1 MRPPFTNVLRLIFI
15 SLLTSATLCLHAEL
29 DAIGIADIKL
39 NPMTVEKAKREGKVL
54 SFGLVTESMNNQL
67 IDRMHNTRKFKV
79 IARGDLDAIMKE
91 IDFSEGGLVDGMS
104 PGAAKGFMLAGIK
117 YLVVT
122 TVDDFQDYEETLELP
137 ALRKTVKKR
146 IIRFSAVTKLY
157 DTTSGALL
165 ESANIQLGP
174 GDRDYEQVRALSE
187 SNNNVTANGS
197 LNDYLLV
204 STARLMADRVANRI
218 IDVLYP
224 ARVIA
229 KTGKQVT
236 INRGDGLNIAEGQ
249 VWGVFA
255 LGEEL
260 IDPATGESLGQE
272 EVEVGSVRIVGVTPK
287 FSRGMTMEDNGI
299 ERGQVLRLKE
309 DRKD

>member
-1 MRPPFTNVLRLIFI
+1 MTSISTTMKTLLFTIVLSIGVLE
-15 SLLTSATLCLHAEL
+15 LHAEL
-29 DAIGIADIKL
+29 DTIGIADIKL

-79 IARGDLDAIMKE
+79 IARSDLDAVMKE
-91 IDFSEGGLVDGMS
+91 ADFAQGGVVDTMS
-104 PGAAKGFMLAGIK
+104 PGAAQAFQIAGVK

-122 TVDDFQDYEETLELP
+122 TVDDFQDYEETLELKV
-137 ALRKTVKKR
+137 LNKIVKKR
-146 IIRFSAVTKLY
+146 IMRFSAVTKLY
-157 DTTSGALL
+157 DTTTGALL